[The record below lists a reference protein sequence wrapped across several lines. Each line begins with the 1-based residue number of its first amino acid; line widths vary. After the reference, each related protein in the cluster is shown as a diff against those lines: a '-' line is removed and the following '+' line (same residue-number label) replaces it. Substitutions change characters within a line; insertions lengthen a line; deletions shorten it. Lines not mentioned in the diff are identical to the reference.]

1 MRPKPI
7 DLTTCGWMFAKTEPS
22 VSRFSRGS
30 QKWSLR
36 TCGSHPEGKTVKTNY
51 RNKVTQYKGKQ
62 RRWTV
67 CGTAQ
72 RQQFCRRSCMWRPR
86 SRAHALWKH
95 TRFTLTQSCRQLA
108 PNAHSLDQHDGKR
121 RRTFLYSTRTK
132 MLQMKKKTV
141 KTTNRG
147 RGFSRK
153 ALLWKRWKL

>member
-1 MRPKPI
+1 
-7 DLTTCGWMFAKTEPS
+7 MFAKTEPS

-36 TCGSHPEGKTVKTNY
+36 TCGSHPEGKTVKNNY
-51 RNKVTQYKGKQ
+51 RNKVTQYKEKQ

-72 RQQFCRRSCMWRPR
+72 KQQFCRRSCVWRPR
-86 SRAHALWKH
+86 SRARALWKH

-132 MLQMKKKTV
+132 MLQKKKKDSEDNQQRKGILQKIIALEEMKIV
-141 KTTNRG
+141 KNKI
-147 RGFSRK
+147 FINLK
-153 ALLWKRWKL
+153 